1 MVKLIGFF
9 FREKKSAFYFFFK
22 ILVMCKIME
31 GAKLTWQA
39 LKKVKK
45 KKCQTK
51 VRDWFYSIYIN

>member
-45 KKCQTK
+45 KNVKQKLETGFI
-51 VRDWFYSIYIN
+51 VYI